1 MRKSLVVGILPESKN
16 EWERRAPLRPKDV
29 AWLVKKN
36 ISVEVASS
44 PLRIYKDSQYARSG
58 AKIVSGFK
66 KALLLIGIKEPP
78 IDTLIP
84 DSVYMVFSHTTKG
97 QKHNRNLL
105 AAFLKK
111 KITLIDYEHITG
123 SLGQRLVYFG
133 RYAGICGMIDT
144 LHVFGRKAELQDDPN
159 PFSDLKSAVHYGTF
173 SSAKK
178 PHEQVVEKIQKKGF
192 DKNITPFVVGIL
204 GHGNVSR
211 GAQEVLEY
219 MGAVD
224 IHPKNIDIL
233 SRSRTSH
240 KKTIYKLVFQREEK
254 LRSKNGKGFYFEE
267 YLKHPERFESN
278 LDESLPFLNILIN
291 SSYWDKRY
299 PRLLSEAM
307 LRNIYG
313 TKRDFRLSVIGDLS
327 CDIKGTIE
335 ITKKA
340 TTSSQPAFVYDPVTK
355 KISNDLSHGGIAVMA
370 VDNLPCEF
378 PKESSMEFAE
388 QVREYVYQVAAHGI
402 TDVTNHHALSSAIRN
417 AVVTQ
422 NGNLTR
428 QFKYLK
434 NQ

>member
-1 MRKSLVVGILPESKN
+1 VI
-16 EWERRAPLRPKDV
+16 
-29 AWLVKKN
+29 
-36 ISVEVASS
+36 
-44 PLRIYKDSQYARSG
+44 
-58 AKIVSGFK
+58 
-66 KALLLIGIKEPP
+66 
-78 IDTLIP
+78 
-84 DSVYMVFSHTTKG
+84 
-97 QKHNRNLL
+97 
-105 AAFLKK
+105 
-111 KITLIDYEHITG
+111 
-123 SLGQRLVYFG
+123 
-133 RYAGICGMIDT
+133 
-144 LHVFGRKAELQDDPN
+144 
-159 PFSDLKSAVHYGTF
+159 
-173 SSAKK
+173 
-178 PHEQVVEKIQKKGF
+178 
-192 DKNITPFVVGIL
+192 GIL

-224 IHPKNIDIL
+224 IHPKDIDIL
-233 SRSRTSH
+233 SRSYTSH

-278 LDESLPFLNILIN
+278 LDKSLPFLNILIN
-291 SSYWDKRY
+291 ASYWEKRY

-307 LRNIYG
+307 LRRLYNSNP
-313 TKRDFRLSVIGDLS
+313 DFRLSVIGDLS

-340 TTSSQPAFVYDPVTK
+340 TTSSEPAFVYDPVTK
-355 KISNDLSHGGIAVMA
+355 KISNDLCHSGIAVMA